1 MNKQEL
7 EEICSYI
14 MNGSYVHTSE
24 TTKKTDLC
32 IFCQKVKQSENFSSS
47 STGREKLLNL
57 SNKITR

>member
-1 MNKQEL
+1 
-7 EEICSYI
+7 
-14 MNGSYVHTSE
+14 MNGSYVLTCE

-32 IFCQKVKQSENFSSS
+32 IFCQKVKQRENFSSS